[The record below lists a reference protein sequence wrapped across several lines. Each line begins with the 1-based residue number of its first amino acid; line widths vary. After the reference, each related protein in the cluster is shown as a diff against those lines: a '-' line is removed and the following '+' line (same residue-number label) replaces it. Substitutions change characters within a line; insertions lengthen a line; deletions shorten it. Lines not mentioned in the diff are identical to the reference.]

1 MDVAAQDPRSSPL
14 DHLMTVLP
22 ALPSLRFLLLENVC
36 GFERSEA
43 RSLVTSALRAAGFS
57 IQEFLVCPRQ
67 LGIPNRWIYDKIYFL
82 DQ

>member
-43 RSLVTSALRAAGFS
+43 RSLVTTALREAGFS
-57 IQEFLVCPRQ
+57 IQEFLVSKATDRATARMPAEQ
-67 LGIPNRWIYDKIYFL
+67 GTS
-82 DQ
+82 

>member
-67 LGIPNRWIYDKIYFL
+67 LGIPNRRFQGL
-82 DQ
+82 FS